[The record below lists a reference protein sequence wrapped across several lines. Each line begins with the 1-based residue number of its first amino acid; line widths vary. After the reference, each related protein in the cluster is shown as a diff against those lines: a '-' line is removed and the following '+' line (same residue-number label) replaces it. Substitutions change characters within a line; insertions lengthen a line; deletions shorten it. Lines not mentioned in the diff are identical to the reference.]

1 MSDFPIRT
9 IERLSSPTTAEAKK
23 GKEIFRRLQVSQQ
36 FVIAPET
43 IIQAYTLGI
52 FPMAVSKDAD
62 DIQFFQPDI
71 RGVLPFRPPHIPRRL
86 QRLLKKQPFEIHWN
100 QNFSAVIDGCASPRS
115 NSKDTWINP
124 LIRRL
129 YISLHMLGFAH
140 SVEVYEK
147 GALIGGLYGVTIG
160 GAFFGESMFSRVSN
174 ASKIALCH
182 LMARLRYGN
191 FKLLDAQFVN
201 DHLVQFGIQSLSKND
216 FQKQLE
222 NAIKSKASLNLD
234 IPESII
240 LQSLWQDNNVTS

>member
-1 MSDFPIRT
+1 M
-9 IERLSSPTTAEAKK
+9 
-23 GKEIFRRLQVSQQ
+23 SQQ
-36 FVIAPET
+36 FIIAPET

-52 FPMAVSKDAD
+52 FPMAASKDAE

-71 RGVLPFRPPHIPRRL
+71 RGVLPIRPPHIPKRL
-86 QRLLKKQPFEIHWN
+86 QRLLRKQPFEIHWN
-100 QNFSAVIDGCASPRS
+100 QNFPAVIDGCAAPRS
-115 NSKDTWINP
+115 DTQDTWINP
-124 LIRRL
+124 QIRRL

-140 SVEVYEK
+140 SVEVYEE
-147 GALIGGLYGVTIG
+147 GQLVGGLYGVAIG

-201 DHLVQFGIQSLSKND
+201 DHLIQFGIESIDKED

-222 NAIKSKASLNLD
+222 HAINSKASLDLD
-234 IPESII
+234 VPESII

>member
-1 MSDFPIRT
+1 M
-9 IERLSSPTTAEAKK
+9 
-23 GKEIFRRLQVSQQ
+23 SQQ

-52 FPMAVSKDAD
+52 FPMAASKDAE

-71 RGVLPFRPPHIPRRL
+71 RGVLPIRPPHIPKRL
-86 QRLLKKQPFEIHWN
+86 QRLLRKRPFEILWN
-100 QNFSAVIDGCASPRS
+100 QNFPAVIDGCAAPRS
-115 NSKDTWINP
+115 DTQDTWINP
-124 LIRRL
+124 QIRRL

-140 SVEVYEK
+140 SVEVYEE
-147 GALIGGLYGVTIG
+147 GQLVGGLYGVAIG

-201 DHLVQFGIQSLSKND
+201 DHLIQFGIESIDKDD
-216 FQKQLE
+216 FHKQLE
-222 NAIKSKASLNLD
+222 RAINSKASLDLD
-234 IPESII
+234 VPESII

>member
-1 MSDFPIRT
+1 M
-9 IERLSSPTTAEAKK
+9 
-23 GKEIFRRLQVSQQ
+23 SQQ

-52 FPMAVSKDAD
+52 FPMAASKDAEY
-62 DIQFFQPDI
+62 IQFFQPDI
-71 RGVLPFRPPHIPRRL
+71 RGVLPIRPPHIPKRL
-86 QRLLKKQPFEIHWN
+86 QRLLRKQPFEIHWN
-100 QNFSAVIDGCASPRS
+100 QNFPAVIDGCAAPRS
-115 NSKDTWINP
+115 DTQDTWINP
-124 LIRRL
+124 QIRRL

-140 SVEVYEK
+140 SVEVYEE
-147 GALIGGLYGVTIG
+147 GQLVGGLYGVAIG

-201 DHLVQFGIQSLSKND
+201 DHLIQFGIESIDKDD

-222 NAIKSKASLNLD
+222 HAINSKASLDLD
-234 IPESII
+234 VPESII

>member
-1 MSDFPIRT
+1 M
-9 IERLSSPTTAEAKK
+9 
-23 GKEIFRRLQVSQQ
+23 SQQ
-36 FVIAPET
+36 FIIAPET

-52 FPMAVSKDAD
+52 FPMAASKDAE
-62 DIQFFQPDI
+62 DIQFFQPNI
-71 RGVLPFRPPHIPRRL
+71 RGVLPIRPPHIPKRL
-86 QRLLKKQPFEIHWN
+86 QRLLRKQPFEIHWN
-100 QNFSAVIDGCASPRS
+100 QNFPAVIDGCAAPRS
-115 NSKDTWINP
+115 DTQDTWINP
-124 LIRRL
+124 QIRRL

-140 SVEVYEK
+140 SVEVYEE
-147 GALIGGLYGVTIG
+147 GQLVGGLYGVAIG

-201 DHLVQFGIQSLSKND
+201 DHLIQFGIESIDKED

-222 NAIKSKASLNLD
+222 HAINSKASLDLD
-234 IPESII
+234 VPESII